1 MPELSSNYQMPF
13 PLATDAVNV
22 HGDIKSLV
30 AKLEEVLPS
39 ASYSQV
45 AVTNESGSTI
55 TVGTPVYIYDYTDKV
70 IVKKATQSTTQ
81 PVLGLAKTEMLDGE
95 AGIVVVSGVLENV
108 NTTSFSTGAILFV
121 GESGGLTDTRPSG
134 IANAVGMVG
143 YSSTKGVIIID
154 AKGNGTWGALRD
166 GLS

>member
-1 MPELSSNYQMPF
+1 MPF
-13 PLATDAVNV
+13 PIATDPVNV
-22 HGDIKSLV
+22 HGDIKNLV
-30 AKLEEVLPS
+30 AKLEDVLPS

-45 AVTNESGSTI
+45 VVLNDSGETL
-55 TVGTPVYIYDYTDKV
+55 TVGTPVYIYDYTNSI
-70 IVKKATQSTTQ
+70 IVRKATQSTNK
-81 PVLGLAKTEMLDGE
+81 PVLGLVKTEMADGE
-95 AGIVVVSGVLENV
+95 TGIVVVSGVLENV

-121 GESGGLTDTRPSG
+121 GVSGGLTTTRPDG
-134 IANAVGMVG
+134 VANAVGMVG

>member
-1 MPELSSNYQMPF
+1 MPF
-13 PLATDAVNV
+13 PVATDPVNV

-30 AKLEEVLPS
+30 SKLEDVLPS

-45 AVTNESGSTI
+45 SVINDSGATL
-55 TVGTPVYIYDYTDKV
+55 TAGTPVYVFDYTSGIV
-70 IVKKATQSTTQ
+70 VKKATQATTE
-81 PVLGLAKTEMLDGE
+81 PVLGLVKSSIDDGE

-121 GESGGLTDTRPSG
+121 GAAGGLTATRPDG

-143 YSSTKGVIIID
+143 YSSTKGVIVID